1 MNQRKIDMDA
11 LQSILSDVTKP
22 NQDHLVKEYQL
33 AEHYDILLDHP
44 TLLSSL
50 DLPQQ
55 HRILSKAL
63 ILNPEFPYSKFL
75 DFISITVDKNP
86 DFLTLL
92 ENIDMSNFDSQ
103 SLDKLMSKNSI
114 NPKLL
119 NNQYD
124 RLNDFINEQSQHMT
138 NDLLDS
144 LNEEIIKLKMI
155 NQKLT
160 KEITELRTINDK
172 LATAN
177 GKKDVKIS
185 KLIQQNNK
193 LLANLAH
200 EQQTQQRISED
211 GMTIKTSQKNSE
223 QPNCDFY
230 EVRQL
235 FKQILSSLEKKE
247 NSYLEYLR
255 KNENQQRQYV
265 NEQNI
270 QILNAFEIITQSL
283 NSIQADN
290 RMITQYQKESKE
302 FDDKIQKQ
310 IQSQTKQFESI
321 NLTSQFDD
329 LISSQAKL
337 CLAID
342 EIKQLIE
349 KPIDKYDP
357 LITDFNKSIQNKIDE
372 STKTLSN
379 LLNQSQV
386 ESLSMPSVSSTMPV
400 KVEEIVLSTS
410 YLTFIQSEFNKITE
424 LASKQKQFI
433 DHLNAEL
440 INSRKQ
446 IARYKEECTQFVY
459 NIRDQYKEKLSSEK
473 IKMSQ
478 QLQKEYQAKYD
489 KALQEQ
495 KSKQQA
501 QQLNDIS
508 IYFQAEVTNIMKSL
522 KASLDYLIKHEKTI
536 DAEEKRQRDDCI
548 LQLRN
553 ENRKLRQESHTKAVE
568 KTQFESKLISILSK
582 RQTDLSIIQ
591 GALDKETFEARSV
604 YIATQIQ
611 EYMSVKALK
620 NQIKQ
625 KDVEIETLKKRLE
638 ENFNANKMIQEL
650 QTILGISFSQTVFR
664 DLWKNFRSQYEN
676 YECIKEPAPSAP

>member
-75 DFISITVDKNP
+75 AFISITVDKNP

-172 LATAN
+172 LTTAN

-185 KLIQQNNK
+185 KLIKQNNK

-211 GMTIKTSQKNSE
+211 GLTIKTSQRNSE
-223 QPNCDFY
+223 QPNCDFS

-676 YECIKEPAPSAP
+676 YECIKEPTPSAP